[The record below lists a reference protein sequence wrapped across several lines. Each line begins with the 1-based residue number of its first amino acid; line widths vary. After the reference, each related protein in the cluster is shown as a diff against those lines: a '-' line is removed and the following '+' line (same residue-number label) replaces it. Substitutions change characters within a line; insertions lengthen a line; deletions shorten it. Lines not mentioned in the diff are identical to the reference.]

1 MARILVINGPN
12 LDRLGSREPEIYG
25 TATLADV
32 EARLRAVA
40 ARRQGLELA
49 FFQSN
54 SEGALIDWLYAQ
66 AAASHGLVLNPGGLA
81 HTSVVLRDAVSAAQ
95 LPAVEVHLT
104 NIHARDSFR
113 RRSLVAGACLACVCG
128 MGVYGYEAALE
139 ALARHLHLPAPA

>member
-1 MARILVINGPN
+1 MARILVMNGPN

-25 TATLADV
+25 TLTLADI
-32 EARLRAVA
+32 EARLRSVA
-40 ARRQGLELA
+40 ARRPAVELA

-66 AAASHGLVLNPGGLA
+66 AANAVGLIINPGGLA
-81 HTSVVLRDAVSAAQ
+81 HTSVVLRDAVASAQ

-128 MGVYGYEAALE
+128 MGVFGYEAALE
-139 ALARHLHLPAPA
+139 ALARHLDLPAPA